1 MSAKPQN
8 IQLRQREER
17 RRVMLPARMRSST
30 GWSDACILNISTRG
44 LLIYALGSADPGSFV
59 EIRRGNQLVVARVV
73 WRQNQRI
80 GLQTPDPVRI
90 AEIISSDTAEA
101 AAAVPVIVPVKPDR
115 RKIDRDWENSRAFG
129 RAVEFLALVVI
140 ALALGAL
147 VSAYVLDILSQPVSR
162 VSGALGGQ

>member
-1 MSAKPQN
+1 
-8 IQLRQREER
+8 
-17 RRVMLPARMRSST
+17 MLPARMRSST

-80 GLQTPDPVRI
+80 GLQSPDPLRI

-101 AAAVPVIVPVKPDR
+101 AVIVPVVIPSKPDR
-115 RKIDRDWENSRAFG
+115 RKVGRDWEKSRAIG
-129 RAVEFLALVVI
+129 RAVEFLSLVLI
-140 ALALGAL
+140 AVALGAA
-147 VSAYVLDILSQPVSR
+147 VSAYVLDILSGPFAR
-162 VSGALGGQ
+162 VGGALSGQ